1 MTLNQKYVV
10 FGVAVFLAHTIYSET
25 VSNQRID
32 VVENAVV
39 TIAETNS
46 LRMGNIE
53 NAVIAMAEDVQEI
66 KEKVLGHQPITIKY
80 TQKDVE
86 CLARNIFWEAGV
98 EDMTG
103 KIAVGNVTINRVKTK
118 YWGKDIC
125 SVVYAPAQFSWTK
138 KRNRAW
144 VKLKGSNW
152 EDSKAA
158 AHAVLDGIV
167 VKKLNKALFY
177 HADYVDPYWKDNSKR
192 VLKVGQHIF
201 YTQALGG
208 TLKL

>member
-1 MTLNQKYVV
+1 MTLNQKYIA
-10 FGVAVFLAHTIYSET
+10 FGIAVFLAHSIYSEN
-25 VSNQRID
+25 VSNKRID
-32 VVENAVV
+32 VVEHAVIA
-39 TIAETNS
+39 IAETNS
-46 LRMGNIE
+46 ERMGNIE

-80 TQKDVE
+80 NKKDVE
-86 CLARNIFWEAGV
+86 CLARNIFWEAGI

-103 KIAVGNVTINRVKTK
+103 KIAVGNVTINRVKTN

-138 KRNRAW
+138 KRDRAW
-144 VKLKGSNW
+144 VELNGSNW

-158 AHAVLDGIV
+158 AHAVLDGII
-167 VKKLNKALFY
+167 VKKLDKALFY
-177 HADYVDPYWKDNSKR
+177 HADYVDPYWKDKSKR

-201 YTQALGG
+201 YTQAKGG